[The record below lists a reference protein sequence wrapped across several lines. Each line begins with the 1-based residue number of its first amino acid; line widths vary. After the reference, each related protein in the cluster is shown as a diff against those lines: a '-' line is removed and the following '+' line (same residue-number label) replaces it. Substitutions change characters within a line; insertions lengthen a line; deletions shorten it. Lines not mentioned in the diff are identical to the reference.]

1 LLVEYC
7 FAYKVFADFLR
18 WHQDVKPDNILVKSN
33 GIDSPYDWKFKL
45 SDLGLSHFKRESQ
58 EGSDF
63 DAYGT
68 ETYGKPTPRDVKS
81 FPLTKSPRC
90 TRVLQSR

>member
-1 LLVEYC
+1 MLMRVLTD
-7 FAYKVFADFLR
+7 VFR
-18 WHQDVKPDNILVKSN
+18 WHQDVKPDNILVKSS

-58 EGSDF
+58 DGSDF

-68 ETYGKPTPRDVKS
+68 ETYGKPSARNIK
-81 FPLTKSPRC
+81 FFL
-90 TRVLQSR
+90 